1 MLRAISGSREL
12 LDRTIPLAH
21 RVSDRRRRR
30 AGRHSRHRLIGSLVV
45 REARLPGA
53 DDHRHRLFPLSAENC
68 CVIAFSAANRRPL
81 RRKMLCH
88 KPTDTPDKIDAE
100 KLARVVKGVE
110 RVIRD
115 AAKQAN

>member
-1 MLRAISGSREL
+1 M
-12 LDRTIPLAH
+12 
-21 RVSDRRRRR
+21 
-30 AGRHSRHRLIGSLVV
+30 
-45 REARLPGA
+45 
-53 DDHRHRLFPLSAENC
+53 
-68 CVIAFSAANRRPL
+68 IAFSAANRRPL